1 MGVSKRNRKQINLT
15 GMATMDHTDL
25 LLKLQYAQ
33 ESSHDTIQT
42 DFWASSQRLTFN
54 RSGWNARIAFLANSQ
69 FMPVLQAHGSDL
81 CVTVS

>member
-1 MGVSKRNRKQINLT
+1 MGVSKRNRKQIYLT
-15 GMATMDHTDL
+15 GMATMDREDL

-33 ESSHDTIQT
+33 ESPHDTIKT
-42 DFWASSQRLTFN
+42 DFWASSQRFTFN
-54 RSGWNARIAFLANSQ
+54 RSGWNARIAFLTDSQ